1 MGSITRPNEKQSLY
15 INDNSGD
22 YNNMKAESWLQCII
36 PSCGKKF
43 EVIERRITC
52 DCGELLDVKYKGHF
66 PKSLQETFC
75 KRLNQKQ
82 NIFNESGVWR
92 YREFLNFAGV
102 DTENYS
108 DYSKKL
114 VTLDG
119 AEGRTKPFQLTQVA
133 NYIGIKNK
141 NFWLQFEGD
150 NPTGSFK
157 DNGMASA
164 FTHARMVGAKKVV
177 CASTGNTSSSAAAF
191 AANELDM
198 QAVILVGE
206 GKIAEGKL
214 AQSLAYNAKVLQ
226 VKGDFDVAMA
236 MVKALSKESSIYV
249 VNSLNSFRLEGQKT
263 MMFRM
268 LDYLRWEIPD
278 WIVFPGGNLG
288 NTSAFGKAF
297 MELYEY
303 GWINKKPRMAV
314 IVAEGAPT
322 LFDLYNEHKLRWNN
336 GGINNSII
344 DEYYSELDGKGIKA
358 KTKASAIEILKPVNL
373 KKALRT
379 LEFTNG
385 VVMTVSDEAIMDAM
399 AMVGKNG
406 FGCEPAS
413 AATVAGSKKLVEQ
426 GTIRADDIVVGI
438 ATGHI
443 LKDVTAIVDYH
454 FNPQNRFANIPI
466 PVEPDIKKILKLANA

>member
-1 MGSITRPNEKQSLY
+1 
-15 INDNSGD
+15 
-22 YNNMKAESWLQCII
+22 MKPESWLQCII
-36 PSCGKKF
+36 PSCGKKYS
-43 EVIERRITC
+43 ITDRRTNC
-52 DCGELLDVKYKGHF
+52 DCGELLDVRYKGVF
-66 PKSLQETFC
+66 QKTLQETFSE
-75 KRLNQKQ
+75 RLNHKQ

-92 YREFLNFAGV
+92 YRELLNFAGV
-102 DTENYS
+102 DTEIYS

-114 VTLDG
+114 VSLDG
-119 AEGRTKPFQLTQVA
+119 AEGRTKPFHLTRTA
-133 NYIGIKNK
+133 NYIGMKPE

-164 FTHARMVGAKKVV
+164 FTHARMVNAKKVV

-191 AANELDM
+191 AANELDI

-206 GKIAEGKL
+206 GKIAKGKL
-214 AQSLAYNAKVLQ
+214 AQSLAYGAKVLQ

-236 MVKALSKESSIYV
+236 MVKALATESSIYV

-263 MMFRM
+263 MMFRV
-268 LDYLRWEIPD
+268 LDYLRWQVPD

-303 GWINKKPRMAV
+303 GWIKKKPRMAV
-314 IVAEGAPT
+314 IVADGAPT
-322 LFDLYNEHKLRWNN
+322 LADLFNEHRLRWNN
-336 GGINNSII
+336 GNIDNRII
-344 DEYYSELDGKGIKA
+344 DDYYSELDRLGKKA
-358 KTKASAIEILKPVNL
+358 KTRASAIEILKPVNL

-385 VVMTVSDEAIMDAM
+385 VVTTVSDEAIMDSM
-399 AMVGKNG
+399 AMVSKNG

-413 AATVAGSKKLVEQ
+413 AATVAGTKKMIEN
-426 GTIRADDIVVGI
+426 GTIESDEIVVGI

-454 FNPQNRFANIPI
+454 FNPKNRFANTPI
-466 PVEPDIKKILKLANA
+466 TVEPDIQEILKFIED

>member
-1 MGSITRPNEKQSLY
+1 
-15 INDNSGD
+15 
-22 YNNMKAESWLQCII
+22 MKTESWLQCII
-36 PSCGKKF
+36 PSCGKKYN
-43 EVIERRITC
+43 ITDRRTTC
-52 DCGELLDVKYKGHF
+52 DCGELLDVRYNGTF
-66 PKSLQETFC
+66 PKSLQETFSS
-75 KRLNQKQ
+75 RLNHKQ

-92 YREFLNFAGV
+92 YRELLNFPQL
-102 DTENYS
+102 DTEDYS

-114 VTLDG
+114 VSLDG
-119 AEGRTKPFQLTQVA
+119 AEGRTKPFHLTRVA
-133 NYIGIKNK
+133 NYVGLKTD

-206 GKIAEGKL
+206 GKIAKGKL
-214 AQSLAYNAKVLQ
+214 AQSLAYGAKVLQ

-236 MVKALSKESSIYV
+236 MVQALSKESDIYV
-249 VNSLNSFRLEGQKT
+249 VNSLNCFRLEGQKT
-263 MMFRM
+263 MMFRV
-268 LDYLRWEIPD
+268 LDYLGWEVPD

-303 GWINKKPRMAV
+303 GWIKKKPKMAV
-314 IVAEGAPT
+314 IVADGAPT
-322 LFDLYNEHKLRWNN
+322 LSDLYNEHGLKWN
-336 GGINNSII
+336 GGNFDNSII
-344 DEYYSELDGKGIKA
+344 DDYYAEVERLGIKA
-358 KTKASAIEILKPVNL
+358 KTRASAIEILKPVNL
-373 KKALRT
+373 KKAIRT

-385 VVMTVSDEAIMDAM
+385 VVTTVSDEAIMDAM
-399 AMVGKNG
+399 AMVSKNG

-413 AATVAGSKKLVEQ
+413 AATVAGTKKLVEQ
-426 GTIRADDIVVGI
+426 GVIGADESVVGI

-443 LKDVTAIVDYH
+443 LKDTSAIVDYH
-454 FNPQNRFANIPI
+454 FNPKNKFANVPI
-466 PVEPDIKKILKLANA
+466 VVEPDVKQILKLANS

>member
-1 MGSITRPNEKQSLY
+1 
-15 INDNSGD
+15 
-22 YNNMKAESWLQCII
+22 MKTESWLQCII
-36 PSCGKKF
+36 PSCGKKYP
-43 EVIERRITC
+43 ITDRRTTC
-52 DCGELLDVKYKGHF
+52 DCGELLDVRYSGTF
-66 PKSLQETFC
+66 PKSLQDKFSE
-75 KRLNQKQ
+75 RLNHKQ
-82 NIFNESGVWR
+82 NIYNESGVWR
-92 YREFLNFAGV
+92 YRELLNFAGV
-102 DTENYS
+102 DTENYE
-108 DYSKKL
+108 DCSKKL
-114 VTLDG
+114 VSLDG
-119 AEGRTKPFQLTQVA
+119 AEGRTKPFHLTRVA
-133 NYIGIKNK
+133 EYVGLKPE

-198 QAVILVGE
+198 KAVILVGE
-206 GKIAEGKL
+206 GKIAKGKL
-214 AQSLAYNAKVLQ
+214 AQSLAYGAKVLQ
-226 VKGDFDVAMA
+226 VKGDFDTAMA
-236 MVKALSKESSIYV
+236 MVQALSKESSIYV

-263 MMFRM
+263 MMFRI
-268 LDYLRWEIPD
+268 LDYLRWQVPD

-303 GWINKKPRMAV
+303 GWIKKKPRMAV
-314 IVAEGAPT
+314 IVADGAPT
-322 LFDLYNEHKLRWNN
+322 LSDLYNDHGLKWN
-336 GGINNSII
+336 GGKIDNTII
-344 DEYYSELDGKGIKA
+344 DDYYGEVDRKGIKA

-373 KKALRT
+373 KKAIRT

-385 VVMTVSDEAIMDAM
+385 VVTTVSDEAIMDAM
-399 AMVGKNG
+399 AMVSKNG

-413 AATVAGSKKLVEQ
+413 AATTAGTKKLVEA
-426 GTIRADDIVVGI
+426 GVIGADETVVGI

-454 FNPQNRFANIPI
+454 FNPNNKFANTPI
-466 PVEPDIKKILKLANA
+466 VVEPDVKQILKLANE

>member
-1 MGSITRPNEKQSLY
+1 
-15 INDNSGD
+15 
-22 YNNMKAESWLQCII
+22 MKTISWLQCII
-36 PSCGKKF
+36 PDCGKKYS
-43 EVIERRITC
+43 ITDTRTIC
-52 DCGELLDVKYKGHF
+52 ECGELLDVKYSGDF
-66 PKSLQETFC
+66 PKSLQRIFED
-75 KRLNQKQ
+75 RQKHHQ

-92 YREFLNFAGV
+92 YRELLNFVGM
-102 DTENYS
+102 DPNNYE

-114 VTLDG
+114 VSLDG
-119 AEGRTKPFQLTQVA
+119 AEGRTKPFHLTQVA
-133 NYIGIKNK
+133 EYVGLNPQ

-164 FTHARMVGAKKVV
+164 FTHARLVGAKKVV

-191 AANELDM
+191 AANELDIK
-198 QAVILVGE
+198 AIILVGE
-206 GKIAEGKL
+206 GKIAKGKL
-214 AQSLAYNAKVLQ
+214 AQSLAYGAKVLQ
-226 VKGDFDVAMA
+226 VKGDFDVAMS
-236 MVKALSKESSIYV
+236 MVKQLSNESRIYV

-263 MMFRM
+263 MMFRV
-268 LDYLRWEIPD
+268 LDYLNWQVPD

-297 MELYEY
+297 IELYDY
-303 GWINKKPRMAV
+303 GWIKKKPRMAV

-322 LFDLYNEHKLRWNN
+322 LSDLFNKHNLRWNQ
-336 GGINNSII
+336 GKINNKII
-344 DEYYSELDGKGIKA
+344 NDYYEDVDNKGIKA

-379 LEFTNG
+379 LEFTQG
-385 VVMTVSDEAIMDAM
+385 VVTTVNDEKIMDAM
-399 AMVGKNG
+399 AMVSKNG

-413 AATVAGSKKLVEQ
+413 AATVAGTKKLVVE
-426 GTIRADDIVVGI
+426 GVIRSDDDVVGI

-454 FNPQNRFANIPI
+454 FNPKNKFANTPI
-466 PVEPDIKKILKLANA
+466 IVEPDIKEIVRIADD

>member
-1 MGSITRPNEKQSLY
+1 
-15 INDNSGD
+15 
-22 YNNMKAESWLQCII
+22 MKTESWLQCIV
-36 PSCGKKF
+36 PSCGKKYD
-43 EVIERRITC
+43 ITERRTAC
-52 DCGELLDVKYKGHF
+52 DCGELLDVRYKGVF
-66 PKSLQETFC
+66 PKSLKETFSQ
-75 KRLNQKQ
+75 RLNHKQ

-92 YREFLNFAGV
+92 YRELLNFAGV
-102 DTENYS
+102 DTENYD

-114 VTLDG
+114 VSLDG
-119 AEGRTKPFQLTQVA
+119 AEGRTKPFHLTRVA
-133 NYIGIKNK
+133 DYVGLKTS

-206 GKIAEGKL
+206 GKIAKGKL
-214 AQSLAYNAKVLQ
+214 AQSLAYGAKVLQ
-226 VKGDFDVAMA
+226 VKGDFDVAMD
-236 MVKALSKESSIYV
+236 MVKALSRESSIYV

-263 MMFRM
+263 MMFRL
-268 LDYLRWEIPD
+268 LDYLRWEVPD

-303 GWINKKPRMAV
+303 GWIKKKPRMAV
-314 IVAEGAPT
+314 VVAEGAPT
-322 LFDLYNEHKLRWNN
+322 LSDFYNKLELRWNKGN
-336 GGINNSII
+336 INNSII
-344 DEYYSELDGKGIKA
+344 DDYYAEVERKGIKA

-379 LEFTNG
+379 LEFTDG
-385 VVMTVSDEAIMDAM
+385 VVTTVSDEAIMDAM
-399 AMVGKNG
+399 AMVSKNG

-413 AATVAGSKKLVEQ
+413 AATVAGTKKLVEN
-426 GTIRADDIVVGI
+426 GIIGADDTVVGI

-454 FNPQNRFANIPI
+454 FNPKNRFANLPVT
-466 PVEPDIKKILKLANA
+466 VEPDVKEILRLEKS

>member
-1 MGSITRPNEKQSLY
+1 
-15 INDNSGD
+15 
-22 YNNMKAESWLQCII
+22 MKNESWLQCII
-36 PSCGKKF
+36 PSCGKKYN
-43 EVIERRITC
+43 ISERRTIC
-52 DCGELLDVKYKGHF
+52 ECGELLDVRYKGDF
-66 PKSLQETFC
+66 PKSLQETFSE
-75 KRLNQKQ
+75 RLNHKH

-92 YREFLNFAGV
+92 YRELLNFPNV
-102 DTENYS
+102 DTENYE

-114 VTLDG
+114 VSLDG
-119 AEGRTKPFQLTQVA
+119 AEGRTKPFHLTRVA
-133 NYIGIKNK
+133 DYVGIKPQ

-164 FTHARMVGAKKVV
+164 FTHAKMVGAKKVV

-191 AANELDM
+191 AANELDI

-206 GKIAEGKL
+206 GKIAKGKL
-214 AQSLAYNAKVLQ
+214 AQSLAYGAMVLQ

-236 MVKALSKESSIYV
+236 MVQALSKTSNIYV
-249 VNSLNSFRLEGQKT
+249 VNSLNCFRLEGQKT
-263 MMFRM
+263 MMFRV
-268 LDYLRWEIPD
+268 LDYLRWKVPD

-297 MELYEY
+297 MELVEY
-303 GWINKKPRMAV
+303 GWIKNKPRMAV

-322 LFDLYNEHKLRWNN
+322 LSKLYNDLDLRWNHGN
-336 GGINNSII
+336 INNCII
-344 DEYYSELDGKGIKA
+344 REYYAEVERKGIKA
-358 KTKASAIEILKPVNL
+358 KTRASAIEILKPVNL

-379 LEFTNG
+379 LEFTDG
-385 VVMTVSDEAIMDAM
+385 VVTTVSDELIMDSM
-399 AMVGKNG
+399 AMVSKNG

-413 AATVAGSKKLVEQ
+413 AATVAGVKKLVEQ
-426 GTIRADDIVVGI
+426 GLIAADDTVVGI

-454 FNPQNRFANIPI
+454 FNPENKFANMPI
-466 PVEPDIKKILKLANA
+466 RVEPDVNSILKLVNN

>member
-1 MGSITRPNEKQSLY
+1 
-15 INDNSGD
+15 
-22 YNNMKAESWLQCII
+22 MKTESWLQCII
-36 PSCGKKF
+36 PSCGKKYS
-43 EVIERRITC
+43 ITERRTRC
-52 DCGELLDVKYKGHF
+52 DCGELLDVKYKGMF
-66 PKSLQETFC
+66 PKSLQETFSS
-75 KRLNQKQ
+75 RLNHKQ

-92 YREFLNFAGV
+92 YRELLNFAQV
-102 DTENYS
+102 DIEDYS

-114 VTLDG
+114 ASLDG
-119 AEGRTKPFQLTQVA
+119 AEGRTKPFHLTRVA
-133 NYIGIKNK
+133 NYVGLKTD

-206 GKIAEGKL
+206 GKIAKGKL
-214 AQSLAYNAKVLQ
+214 AQSLAYGAKVLQ

-236 MVKALSKESSIYV
+236 MVQALSKESDIYV
-249 VNSLNSFRLEGQKT
+249 VNSLNCFRLEGQKT
-263 MMFRM
+263 MMFRV
-268 LDYLRWEIPD
+268 LDYLRWEVPD

-303 GWINKKPRMAV
+303 GWIKKKPRMAV
-314 IVAEGAPT
+314 IVADGAPT
-322 LFDLYNEHKLRWNN
+322 LSDLYNGHGLKWN
-336 GGINNSII
+336 GGNFDNRII
-344 DEYYSELDGKGIKA
+344 DDYYAEVERLGIKA
-358 KTKASAIEILKPVNL
+358 KTRASAIEILKPVNL
-373 KKALRT
+373 TKAIRT
-379 LEFTNG
+379 LEFTDG
-385 VVMTVSDEAIMDAM
+385 VVTTVSDEAIMDAM
-399 AMVGKNG
+399 AMVSKNG

-413 AATVAGSKKLVEQ
+413 AATVAGTKKLVEQ
-426 GTIRADDIVVGI
+426 GVIGADESVVGI

-443 LKDVTAIVDYH
+443 LKDTSAIVDYH
-454 FNPQNRFANIPI
+454 FNPKNKFANVPI
-466 PVEPDIKKILKLANA
+466 VVDPDVKQILKLAES

>member
-1 MGSITRPNEKQSLY
+1 
-15 INDNSGD
+15 
-22 YNNMKAESWLQCII
+22 
-36 PSCGKKF
+36 
-43 EVIERRITC
+43 
-52 DCGELLDVKYKGHF
+52 
-66 PKSLQETFC
+66 LQETFSE
-75 KRLNQKQ
+75 RLNHHQ

-92 YREFLNFAGV
+92 YRELLNFAGV
-102 DTENYS
+102 NTEDYS

-114 VTLDG
+114 VSLDG
-119 AEGRTKPFQLTQVA
+119 AEGRTKPYHLTRVA
-133 NYIGIKNK
+133 NYVGVKTE

-198 QAVILVGE
+198 EALILVGE
-206 GKIAEGKL
+206 GKIAKGKL
-214 AQSLAYNAKVLQ
+214 AQSLAYGAKVLQ
-226 VKGDFDVAMA
+226 VKGDFDVAMS
-236 MVKALSKESSIYV
+236 MVQALAKKSPIYV
-249 VNSLNSFRLEGQKT
+249 VNSLNAFRLEGQKT
-263 MMFRM
+263 MMFRV
-268 LDYLRWEIPD
+268 LDYLRWEVPD

-303 GWINKKPRMAV
+303 GWIKKKPRMAV
-314 IVAEGAPT
+314 VVAEGAPT
-322 LFDLYNEHKLRWNN
+322 LSDLYNELEVRWNK
-336 GGINNSII
+336 GCVDNSLI
-344 DEYYSELDGKGIKA
+344 DDYYTEVEIKGIKA
-358 KTKASAIEILKPVNL
+358 KTRASAIEILKPVNL

-379 LEFTNG
+379 LEFTDG
-385 VVMTVSDEAIMDAM
+385 VVTKVSDEAIMDAM
-399 AMVGKNG
+399 AMVSKNG

-413 AATVAGSKKLVEQ
+413 AATVAGTKKLVAKGVIKPDE
-426 GTIRADDIVVGI
+426 TVVGI

-454 FNPQNRFANIPI
+454 FNPENRFANTPI
-466 PVEPDIKKILKLANA
+466 TLEPNIKEILKLANN